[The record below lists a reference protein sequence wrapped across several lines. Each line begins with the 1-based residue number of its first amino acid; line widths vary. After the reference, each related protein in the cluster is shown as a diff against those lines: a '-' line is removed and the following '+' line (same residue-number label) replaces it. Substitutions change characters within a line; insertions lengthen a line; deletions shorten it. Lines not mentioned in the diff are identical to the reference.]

1 MEKNLPQSARKTRL
15 HARSWQA
22 CPLCAEVTRTPC
34 AHFGRKLGT
43 SKKFKDGG
51 LQACFSFLLVSKVCS
66 VYLYVRAN
74 YFFERKVLNCIYFIF
89 TRYEIRRNAV
99 SCFLS
104 WSRLEPHHVSRNVT
118 LPTWFLVSY
127 NYFHRFLNILF
138 FVNFDFF
145 LLEPIVR
152 FIYSCLFC
160 FLWLGLG
167 GGGYCHLYGL
177 YGYVLL
183 WGIWMGKWSRRVM
196 QVCKLSQIPIQCQCG
211 LITGLFFPLSL
222 ITRVWT
228 GGGGTLGISGWGC
241 RWDPGTLNLYQ
252 S

>member
-99 SCFLS
+99 SCSLS
-104 WSRLEPHHVSRNVT
+104 WSRPEPHHVSRNMT
-118 LPTWFLVSY
+118 LPRLMISSV
-127 NYFHRFLNILF
+127 LQLF
-138 FVNFDFF
+138 PSIFKYSFAVNFDFF
-145 LLEPIVR
+145 LLNR
-152 FIYSCLFC
+152 L
-160 FLWLGLG
+160 LGLSTLVFFVFCDLDWG
-167 GGGYCHLYGL
+167 EGVTVIYMGSMVMCCYGE
-177 YGYVLL
+177 Y
-183 WGIWMGKWSRRVM
+183 
-196 QVCKLSQIPIQCQCG
+196 
-211 LITGLFFPLSL
+211 
-222 ITRVWT
+222 
-228 GGGGTLGISGWGC
+228 GWGNGF
-241 RWDPGTLNLYQ
+241 RG
-252 S
+252 